1 MPNPQL
7 LSAGVSIVGGAK
19 AAKGQKAA
27 AEGASAAQVAATQMA
42 IAEQQRQFNLVR
54 KLAAPYVQAG
64 TAGLQGQLD
73 LLGFGGAMARNG
85 AVREFK
91 NSPEF
96 AALGAQARA
105 EALTRFKNSDRYK
118 MAGADRG
125 EMLADFKG
133 SERFKNLGG
142 GARRRALEN
151 LRKDPRFSDAARQE
165 QAISRIENG
174 SEFKA
179 LTQAGE
185 NAILTNA
192 SATGGL
198 RGGNTQRAL
207 AEFRPQILDALIN
220 KQIGNLGGLAGSGQ
234 NAAFGLGEAAANKGN
249 QVAGLFGDQGAARAG
264 LPIAIGQANTNMLG
278 GLAGTISDVMGG
290 IQQPK
295 GAGPWD
301 SWGF

>member
-1 MPNPQL
+1 MPNPAL
-7 LSAGVSIVGGAK
+7 LSTGVTILGGAR
-19 AAKGQKAA
+19 AAKAQKAA
-27 AEGASAAQVAATQMA
+27 AGDASAAQVAATQMA

-64 TAGLQGQLD
+64 NAALQGQLD
-73 LLGFGGAMARNG
+73 LLGFGGAMARNS
-85 AVREFK
+85 AVQEFK

-96 AALGAQARA
+96 ASLGAQARA
-105 EALTRFKNSDRYK
+105 DALARFKNSDRYK

-125 EMLADFKG
+125 KMLADFKG
-133 SERFKNLGG
+133 SERFKNLGA
-142 GARRRALEN
+142 GARRRALEA
-151 LRKDPRFSDAARQE
+151 LSQDPRFNDASRQE

-174 SEFKA
+174 AEFKN
-179 LTQAGE
+179 LVQAGE

-220 KQIGNLGGLAGSGQ
+220 KQIGNLGGLAGAGQ
-234 NAAFGLGEAAANKGN
+234 NAAFGLGQAAQNTGN
-249 QVAGLFGDQGAARAG
+249 QVAGLFGDRGAAQAG
-264 LPIAIGQANTNMLG
+264 AALARWQAGANMWG
-278 GLAGTISDVMGG
+278 GLAGAVGGLMGG
-290 IQQPK
+290 VQQPK
-295 GAGPWD
+295 GVGLWD

>member
-7 LSAGVSIVGGAK
+7 LSAGVSLLGGAK
-19 AAKGQKAA
+19 AAKSQKAA
-27 AEGASAAQVAATQMA
+27 ADGASAAQVAATQMA

-73 LLGFGGAMARNG
+73 LLGFGGAMARNS

-105 EALTRFKNSDRYK
+105 EALRRFKESDRYK
-118 MAGADRG
+118 AAGADRG
-125 EMLADFKG
+125 KMLADFKG
-133 SERFKNLGG
+133 SERFKNLGA
-142 GARRRALEN
+142 GAQARALEA
-151 LRKDPRFSDAARQE
+151 LRKDPRFSNAKRQAN
-165 QAISRIENG
+165 AISKIENG
-174 SEFKA
+174 SEFKT

-220 KQIGNLGGLAGSGQ
+220 KQIGNLGGLAASGQ
-234 NAAFGLGEAAANKGN
+234 NAAFGLGEAAQNTGN
-249 QVAGLFGDQGAARAG
+249 QVSGLFGDRGAAQAG
-264 LPIAIGQANTNMLG
+264 AAVALGQAGVNLWG
-278 GLAGTISDVMGG
+278 GLAGTIGNLMGR

-295 GAGPWD
+295 GAGPFD